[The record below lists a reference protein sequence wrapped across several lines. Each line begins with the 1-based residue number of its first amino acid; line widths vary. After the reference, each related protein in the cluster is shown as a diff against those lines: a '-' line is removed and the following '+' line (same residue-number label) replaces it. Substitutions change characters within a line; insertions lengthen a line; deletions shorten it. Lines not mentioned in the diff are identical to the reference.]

1 MKNGFQFFLIFKNF
15 QKFSK
20 NAWRM
25 ILFLLHICHHTLI
38 LYKTAEKPIV
48 MWLFT
53 QNCIKSTVL
62 SLVSLVTFYYQD
74 NNKVDLTAYWRRPY
88 CHADSDI
95 QECSCWQQPVVNIQ
109 HLLFL
114 VLLLQLTSAPLV
126 AGSTLP
132 PFVLALAMEI
142 QNLAMKMYDVCG
154 DNGRYRQRKRY
165 RHSS

>member
-1 MKNGFQFFLIFKNF
+1 MVLIFFFKN
-15 QKFSK
+15 FSK

-109 HLLFL
+109 HSLKKAPALPRPPPPPTHL
-114 VLLLQLTSAPLV
+114 RPTSRWV
-126 AGSTLP
+126 NFTSICTCVRHG
-132 PFVLALAMEI
+132 
-142 QNLAMKMYDVCG
+142 NLKFSYENVWCVW
-154 DNGRYRQRKRY
+154 RQR
-165 RHSS
+165 SI